1 MTAPPIPLRW
11 NGEAFEPVS
20 RRFAAIADKHFVIGE
35 VYDMVTE
42 EDRSAASHR
51 HYFAAV
57 REAWMNLP
65 EGLADAYPTADHLR
79 KAALVKAGFC
89 DQRTLIASSKAEALR
104 LSAFVRPMD
113 EFSVVSV
120 SGNTVVV
127 LTPQS
132 QSMRAMGKADFQ
144 RSKDLVLGIV
154 SAMVGTSPQ
163 DLQENAGRAA

>member
-1 MTAPPIPLRW
+1 MSIPPLPLRW
-11 NGEAFEPVS
+11 NGEAFDPVS
-20 RRFAAIADKHFVIGE
+20 RRFAAVADKHFVIGQ
-35 VYDMVTE
+35 VYDMVPE
-42 EDRSAASHR
+42 EDRSAVSHR

-65 EGLADAYPTADHLR
+65 EGLAEDYPTAEHLR
-79 KAALVKAGFC
+79 KFALVKAGFC

-104 LSAFVRPMD
+104 LAAFVRPMD
-113 EFSVVSV
+113 EFAVVST